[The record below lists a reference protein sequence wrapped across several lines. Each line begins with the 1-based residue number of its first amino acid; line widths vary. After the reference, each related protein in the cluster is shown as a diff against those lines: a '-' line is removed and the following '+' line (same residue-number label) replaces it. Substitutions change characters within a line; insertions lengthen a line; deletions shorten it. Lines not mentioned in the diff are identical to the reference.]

1 MLEALQGRGPV
12 RMVIERGGRIFY
24 TDFQI
29 R

>member
-1 MLEALQGRGPV
+1 MLEALQGRGSIK
-12 RMVIERGGRIFY
+12 MYLERGGRIFY